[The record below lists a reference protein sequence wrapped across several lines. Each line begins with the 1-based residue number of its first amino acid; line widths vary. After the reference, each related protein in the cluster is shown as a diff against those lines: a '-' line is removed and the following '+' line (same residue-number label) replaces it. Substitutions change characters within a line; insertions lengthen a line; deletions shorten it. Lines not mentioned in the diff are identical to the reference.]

1 MRSNL
6 LGKKYKCPI
15 KKSKYKPNRGELTK
29 KKKKNSL
36 LLCIKLVH
44 FIYLSIH
51 SNVARIAYLHYNISS
66 E

>member
-29 KKKKNSL
+29 KKKKKKQFTAMYKTSA
-36 LLCIKLVH
+36 
-44 FIYLSIH
+44 FYLFKH
-51 SNVARIAYLHYNISS
+51 SFNCG
-66 E
+66 